1 MSQLRKRNCVT
12 TEAQTILGPIHS
24 TRRPSLLVRVAAAL
38 FAVAGA
44 FTVAAATAVP
54 SSTHPSGLAV
64 VAAAAVLLAIVTW
77 FLPWEQWNP
86 RATLAL
92 VPVALALI
100 ALINLFGPPALLTYG
115 IYFAAW
121 HTWIGFAH
129 PRGTSLALAPLT
141 VAAYAVPLAL
151 LGYEP
156 ADAITAGLLVVP
168 GLIALGET
176 IAWVT
181 QRYDRI
187 EHDRE
192 ELEGELSR
200 ERDAGIRMRNSQA
213 QLERLAYHDVVT
225 GLPNRV
231 FLEEHLRLA
240 LAESRRRGEAVAVCA
255 LDLDRFKLVND
266 TLGHSAGDAFLREV
280 AHRLRSVLREGDLVA
295 RVGGDEFLVVMP
307 LPGTA
312 EDLGPHGAAVAET
325 LRDRLVAVLEPPFLF
340 AGTEFRMSA
349 SVGVS
354 LSPNDGVDGQTLLR
368 HADAAMYRDKWK
380 RSGALTWPMPIETD
394 AVVES
399 MSAGLERSA
408 DLGTWSLA
416 FQPIVELALGRTV
429 GAEALLRWPDP
440 VYGEIGPASFL
451 PVAEELGLSVSIGD
465 WVAEELRRRCQ
476 EWREEGV
483 LDHLRML
490 TFNVSPRELWH
501 TSFVDRAAELAEGV
515 GRTDLLVAE
524 VTESALAMSP
534 TRARALMTEVRSAG
548 VRIGIDAFGSGPG
561 SFSLLRELQFDV
573 VKIDQPLLE
582 GVDGDHAARAIVSS
596 LLDLCRDLEIIS
608 IAAGVERSSQVEFL
622 IDEGCTLGQGFLFG
636 MPASAE
642 VLTERLRA
650 TGQMATI
657 VLDDEDT
664 VITLHPAEP
673 RPRARQS

>member
-1 MSQLRKRNCVT
+1 VT
-12 TEAQTILGPIHS
+12 TAQQHILGPIHP
-24 TRRPSLLVRVAAAL
+24 TRRPSLLVRAAAAL
-38 FAVAGA
+38 FAAIGA

-54 SSTHPSGLAV
+54 SSTHPSGLTA

-77 FLPWEQWNP
+77 FLPWEHWNP
-86 RATLAL
+86 RATIAL
-92 VPVALALI
+92 VPLALGLI
-100 ALINLFGPPALLTYG
+100 AMGNVFSASVDPTYAIYFLSYG
-115 IYFAAW
+115 TYFAAL
-121 HTWIGFAH
+121 HAWIGFAH
-129 PRGTSLALAPLT
+129 PRGASLALAPLT
-141 VAAYAVPLAL
+141 VAAYAVPIAFLDS
-151 LGYEP
+151 P
-156 ADAITAGLLVVP
+156 HPDRAIAAGFLIIP
-168 GLIALGET
+168 TSIALGEM

-181 QRYDRI
+181 QRYERV
-187 EHDRE
+187 EQDRE
-192 ELEGELSR
+192 ELESELSR
-200 ERDAGIRMRNSQA
+200 ERDAGTRMRDSQA

-340 AGTEFRMSA
+340 TGTEFRMSA

-354 LSPNDGVDGQTLLR
+354 LSPDDGVDGQTLLR
-368 HADAAMYRDKWK
+368 HADAAMYRDKWR
-380 RSGALTWPMPIETD
+380 RSGALTWTAPLDTD

-440 VYGEIGPASFL
+440 VYGDIGPAGFL

-465 WVAEELRRRCQ
+465 WVAEELRRRCH

-483 LDHLRML
+483 LEHLRLL

-501 TSFVDRAAELAEGV
+501 ASFVDRAAELAEGV

-534 TRARALMTEVRSAG
+534 TRARELMAEVRSAG
-548 VRIGIDAFGSGPG
+548 VRIGIDGFGSGPG

-582 GVDGDHAARAIVSS
+582 GIDGNHAAQAIVAS
-596 LLDLCRDLEIIS
+596 LLDLCRELEVIT

-622 IDEGCTLGQGFLFG
+622 VNEGCTLGQGFLFG

-650 TGQMATI
+650 TGEMATI
-657 VLDDEDT
+657 VLDDEDA
-664 VITLHPAEP
+664 VITLHPAET
-673 RPRARQS
+673 RRRARQG